1 MGEKI
6 VDFLISILELF
17 RFFYVIR
24 EWENGITLR
33 FGHWRG
39 KVMKKGLYFILPF
52 AIDEVHTIDMIP
64 TVAELDPQTVLTKDK
79 IVIVTQALVKYQVD
93 KPEVCLIEV
102 GDEVDAVKEFTQG
115 AIHTVIA
122 ETDYLTANVKDIEK
136 RAKEQAQKEVDKWGI
151 KIKSV
156 VLKSFGKMSS
166 IRLLNSKE
174 N

>member
-1 MGEKI
+1 MGFEWLGEWLGK
-6 VDFLISILELF
+6 ILELF

-24 EWENGITLR
+24 DWESGITLR

-39 KVMKKGLYFILPF
+39 KVMKPGLHFILPF
-52 AIDEVHTIDMIP
+52 AIDEVHTIRIIP
-64 TVAELDPQTVLTKDK
+64 TVTELDPQTIVTKDK
-79 IVIVTQALVKYQVD
+79 VVIVTQALVKYQVD
-93 KPEVCLIEV
+93 KPEVCLIDVDNEA
-102 GDEVDAVKEFTQG
+102 DAVKEFTQG

-122 ETDYLTANVKDIEK
+122 DTDYSTASVKEIEK

-166 IRLLNSKE
+166 IRLLNSK
-174 N
+174 